1 MSKNQSDAVE
11 LLRDY
16 LEFKDREVLS
26 AFPNDQLYCIQI
38 NKTEEKYIYESFEGR
53 VWRIVSDG

>member
-1 MSKNQSDAVE
+1 MSKNRWDAVE

-26 AFPNDQLYCIQI
+26 ASPMI
-38 NKTEEKYIYESFEGR
+38 NYIVSKSIKKQEKYIYESSER
-53 VWRIVSDG
+53 CVWRIVSDG